1 MKEKNA
7 FRRPAAVFSRWSNKG
22 WAVFDSLKKVVKIG
36 RLSAVYTLLALPMC
50 SFAQTDTVAV
60 NKNVDMDEVV
70 VNAVGK
76 KNVYSELSRIV
87 ITIKK
92 DDIDKQAIHSVQD
105 LLEQVL
111 GADVRARGVL
121 GVQADVSL
129 RGGTF
134 DQVLILLNGVN
145 IADPQTGHHN
155 LDIPLNIESVDR
167 IEILQGPGTRIYGPN
182 AFSGAINIITG
193 ERDGTGATVGANA
206 GQYGYFSGYVSSR
219 WEKKNFKN
227 FISIAHSRSG
237 GYVDNTDFNTRSIF
251 YQGQLSS
258 LLGKSIIQAGFS
270 DKGFGANSFYT
281 PLYPNQYERT
291 KACFAAF
298 THSSTFGKFEID
310 PQVYW
315 RRHHDRFELFRNNP
329 PAWYINHNYHLT
341 DVVGGKIM
349 GSFRTFISRTSLGAE
364 LRYEHIYSNVLG
376 TLMAD
381 TLSDHCDPAGFFT
394 RHKGRR
400 NANFNIEQTLYLRS
414 LIVSGGIMA
423 LWNSDFGWD
432 KTLGID
438 ASYLVS
444 HNYRLYSSIN
454 QSLRLPTFTD
464 LYYSGPQ
471 NQGNPGLR
479 PEHALS
485 YELGVKANYSKL
497 AFQLSVVRREGRD
510 IIDWIKDSTDIK
522 YTTRNLTKVNTNGF
536 ETAVTYLL
544 GDYFGQKPNSTKV
557 VVSYSFYKNEKNS
570 SGLISAYSLD
580 YLRQKFVASVTS
592 TLYRE
597 VGFAFTISY
606 RDRAGN
612 YTDASSNEINYTPFT
627 ICDLG
632 IFYVVGSW
640 NFFGEASNIFN
651 RSYVDIG
658 SVVQPGR
665 WFKAGFRFDI

>member
-7 FRRPAAVFSRWSNKG
+7 FSRSTIVFSRWSNKG

-36 RLSAVYTLLALPMC
+36 QISAVYTLLALPM
-50 SFAQTDTVAV
+50 STFAQTDTVTV
-60 NKNVDMDEVV
+60 NKNVDMEEVV

-87 ITIKK
+87 ITVNR

-111 GADVRARGVL
+111 GVDVRARGAL

-145 IADPQTGHHN
+145 ITDPQTGHHN
-155 LDIPLNIESVDR
+155 LDIPLDIESVDR

-193 ERDGTGATVGANA
+193 ERSGTGATVGATA
-206 GQYGYFSGYVSSR
+206 GQYGYFSGFASAR
-219 WEKKNFKN
+219 WATKHYKN
-227 FISIAHSRSG
+227 FISIAHSRSD
-237 GYVDNTDFNTRSIF
+237 GYISNTDFNTRSLF
-251 YQGQLSS
+251 YQGELSS
-258 LLGKSIIQAGFS
+258 VLGNTMIEAGFS

-281 PLYPNQYERT
+281 PVYPDQYERT
-291 KACFAAF
+291 KSLIAALSQ
-298 THSSTFGKFEID
+298 TVTLGKFEID

-315 RRHHDRFELFRNNP
+315 RRHHDKFELFRNTP
-329 PAWYINHNYHLT
+329 PAWYTNHNYHLT
-341 DVVGGKIM
+341 DVIGGKIM
-349 GSFRTFISRTSLGAE
+349 GSFRTSISRTSIGAE

-376 TLMAD
+376 NLMAD
-381 TLSDHCDPAGFFT
+381 TLSDHCDPGGFFT
-394 RHKGRR
+394 RQKGRR
-400 NANFNIEQTLYLRS
+400 NADLNLEQTFYLKN
-414 LIVSGGIMA
+414 LIVSGGIMT

-438 ASYLVS
+438 ASYELDR
-444 HNYRLYSSIN
+444 HYRFYGSVN
-454 QSLRLPTFTD
+454 QSMRLPTFTD

-471 NQGNPGLR
+471 NLGNPNLK

-485 YELGVKANYSKL
+485 YEVGMKANYSKV
-497 AFQLSVVRREGRD
+497 AFQLSLIRREGRN

-557 VVSYSFYKNEKNS
+557 MVSYSFYKNEKS
-570 SGLISAYSLD
+570 SAGLISAYSLD
-580 YLRQKFVASVTS
+580 YLRQKLVATFTS
-592 TLYRE
+592 MLYRGT
-597 VGFAFTISY
+597 GFTFTASY
-606 RDRAGN
+606 RDRAGS
-612 YTDASSNEINYTPFT
+612 YTDASNREISYTPFT
-627 ICDLG
+627 VCDLRVFSSLG
-632 IFYVVGSW
+632 RWKV
-640 NFFGEASNIFN
+640 FGEASNIFN